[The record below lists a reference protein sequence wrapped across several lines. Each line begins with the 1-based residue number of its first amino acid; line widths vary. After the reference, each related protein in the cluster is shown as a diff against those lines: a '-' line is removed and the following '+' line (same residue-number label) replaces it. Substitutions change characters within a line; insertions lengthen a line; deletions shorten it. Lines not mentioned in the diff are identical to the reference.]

1 MSQRPPLFQDPR
13 GMLTNLARAVVED
26 TLQEG
31 ANYAVEEGM
40 DVKQMP
46 TYLEVTEKRMERHG
60 VIDLKPYFQNSSKRK
75 INKEGNW
82 YLFIPISVKTRGIS
96 RRAYDELRA
105 QPTPGVAGEQT
116 TMYTKYLYDRRKT
129 SPSVPSLNYKPR
141 SNRVTAYDREWGAGT
156 RREYIAFRTVNKDSP
171 PNSWIV
177 NRGRANEDQMSKT
190 LLANMERLMQWK
202 LKNL

>member
-1 MSQRPPLFQDPR
+1 MSQRPRLFTDTR
-13 GMLTNLARAVVED
+13 GVLTNLAQAVVTD

-31 ANYAVEEGM
+31 ADYAVEQGM

-46 TYLEVTEKRMERHG
+46 TYLEITEKRMEKHG
-60 VIDLKPYFQNSSKRK
+60 VIDLKPYFKNSSKKK

-82 YLFIPISVKTRGIS
+82 YLYIPISVKTRKIS

-105 QPTPGVAGEQT
+105 QPTPGEVGGKANL
-116 TMYTKYLYDRRKT
+116 YTQYLYDRRRV
-129 SPSVPSLNYKPR
+129 SPAVPSLNYKPK
-141 SNRVTAYDREWGAGT
+141 SHRVTAYDRAWGAGT

-177 NRGRANEDQMSKT
+177 NRGNVNEDQMSKT
-190 LLANMERLMQWK
+190 LLANIERLMKWK
-202 LKNL
+202 LSNL